1 MPETP
6 DTFNFMLAGYLG
18 MFGLLFFYALSWWV
32 RGRNLEKDLE
42 VLRSLE
48 DEGKKQDA
56 QEHH

>member
-42 VLRSLE
+42 VLRSLNEE
-48 DEGKKQDA
+48 DKQK
-56 QEHH
+56 